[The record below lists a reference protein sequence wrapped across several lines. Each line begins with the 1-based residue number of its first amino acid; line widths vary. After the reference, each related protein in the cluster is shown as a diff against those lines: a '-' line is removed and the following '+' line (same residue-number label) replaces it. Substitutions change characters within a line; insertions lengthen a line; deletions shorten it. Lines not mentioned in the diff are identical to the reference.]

1 MLLGDPGHA
10 IRPFSV
16 ERLPESGSFQ
26 ASSLG
31 AVDGLRIA
39 QVAEQPLGRLRNE
52 TIGVCH
58 GHPLHYLFFR
68 RSIVA

>member
-1 MLLGDPGHA
+1 MLACDQAVLG
-10 IRPFSV
+10 
-16 ERLPESGSFQ
+16 ERLPKPILP
-26 ASSLG
+26 ALVPG